1 MQRLA
6 VLPDNEEDA
15 MSMFSMSWMFIPLTL
30 LGLALPLYFVVKLMR
45 GSAERNRLLTQG
57 APAMATIMQIWE
69 TGTRINDRPM
79 VGFALQVQPPQ
90 GQPWQA
96 QCQMVVSPLQIPS
109 IQPGTQVHVKYDPAD
124 PSKVAIVM

>member
-1 MQRLA
+1 
-6 VLPDNEEDA
+6 
-15 MSMFSMSWMFIPLTL
+15 MFSMTWMFIPLTL

-45 GSAERNRLLTQG
+45 GSAERKRLLTTG
-57 APAMATIMQIWE
+57 VPAIATIMQIWE

-79 VGFALQVQPPQ
+79 VGFALQVQPQ
-90 GQPWQA
+90 GGQPFQA

-109 IQPGTQVHVKYDPAD
+109 IQPGTQVQVKYDPAN